1 MNPNNL
7 IDFLSKKKIPIIEK
21 RQHTYL
27 TYYGLEHP
35 FAYVLKE
42 GIVKTSII
50 LKNGREFN
58 LAYIKAP
65 DIISILHEE
74 FISAPASP
82 FNVRVE
88 SNKATFYRIPR
99 IQFWKYINSTPEL
112 QTYIKEYYRRNLS
125 QAIYHQKMM
134 IMNNKTGAIC
144 YFLNSTIEK
153 FGQKLSYGYT
163 IKFPITNKDIAGF
176 CGITTSNSVNRIIH
190 QLKEAKILD
199 IIDKKIV
206 IYDKHRL
213 MEYIQE

>member
-1 MNPNNL
+1 MTSE
-7 IDFLSKKKIPIIEK
+7 FLLNFLEKKKLPLSIK
-21 RQHTYL
+21 KQHCYL
-27 TYYGLEHP
+27 TYYGLDQP
-35 FAYVLKE
+35 FTHVLKK

-65 DIISILHEE
+65 DIISMLHDEY
-74 FISAPASP
+74 IPAPASP

-88 SNKATFYRIPR
+88 SNTAVFYRIPR
-99 IQFWKYINSTPEL
+99 IQFWKYINSTPQL
-112 QTYIKEYYRRNLS
+112 QAYIKEYYRSRLS

-144 YFLNSTIEK
+144 FFLNNLIEQ
-153 FGQKLSYGYT
+153 FGQKLTYGYT
-163 IKFPITNKDIAGF
+163 VNFPVTNKDIAGF

-190 QLKEAKILD
+190 QLKEEKILD